1 MARPFLDANV
11 LLRRLLQDHPQ
22 QSPRATVY
30 LERIERGELE
40 VRTADVVIFETV
52 FTLQRQYRHPKA
64 MIRDVLLPLLDL
76 PGIALPG
83 KRYFHKAFDLY
94 VGLNL
99 PLADAY
105 YAVLMER
112 LKLTEIVTFDKE
124 FDRVPG
130 ITRLEPS

>member
-11 LLRRLLQDHPQ
+11 LLRHLLQDQPQ
-22 QSPRATVY
+22 QSPRATAH

-40 VRTADVVIFETV
+40 VRTTDVVIFETV

-76 PGIALPG
+76 PGIILPG
-83 KRYFHKAFDLY
+83 KRHFHNVFDLY
-94 VGLNL
+94 VNLNL
-99 PLADAY
+99 SFADAY

-112 LKLTEIVTFDKE
+112 LILTEIVTFD
-124 FDRVPG
+124 
-130 ITRLEPS
+130 